1 MTTRSVSK
9 TAKEAMK
16 AAGYDSE
23 RLTAHSTRHTAVT
36 LALLNGE
43 SLEKVKQF
51 ARHANMNTTLIYAHE
66 LEQDKN
72 DCSDVIA
79 AAIKKAAAER

>member
-1 MTTRSVSK
+1 
-9 TAKEAMK
+9 
-16 AAGYDSE
+16 
-23 RLTAHSTRHTAVT
+23 
-36 LALLNGE
+36 
-43 SLEKVKQF
+43 
-51 ARHANMNTTLIYAHE
+51 MNTTLIYAHE